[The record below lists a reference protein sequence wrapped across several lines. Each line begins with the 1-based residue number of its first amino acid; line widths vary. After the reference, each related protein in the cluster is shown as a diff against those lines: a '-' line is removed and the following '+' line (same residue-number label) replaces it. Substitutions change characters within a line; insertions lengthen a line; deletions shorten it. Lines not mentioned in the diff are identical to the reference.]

1 MLDIPISTIQF
12 WDATGKLRTQQWAR
26 GEGKKQKRE
35 KSNSLP
41 NTFDDDCSVAG
52 YVLTDSVTRLSSGHL
67 NM

>member
-1 MLDIPISTIQF
+1 MLNILISPIQL
-12 WDATGKLRTQQWAR
+12 WDGTEQLRTQQRAR

-35 KSNSLP
+35 KSSSLP
-41 NTFDDDCSVAG
+41 NTFDDDRSMAG

>member
-1 MLDIPISTIQF
+1 MLNTPISPIQF
-12 WDATGKLRTQQWAR
+12 WDATEKLRTEQWAR

-35 KSNSLP
+35 KSSSLP
-41 NTFDDDCSVAG
+41 NTFDDDRSMTG